1 MNLYRFLKLDETQQT
16 EILWYNGVQIGRRK
30 DEEHTILLYQ
40 VESFYVEVFYNRK
53 EKIIKKYRCF
63 EQVDQLAPYLEAIDI
78 SPVYRQIKK
87 TPSRNTMA
95 PYENLFRAIN
105 HPEQDGQPAIK
116 KKSNSLW
123 LVIMQLFH
131 GKSVDRRD

>member
-63 EQVDQLAPYLEAIDI
+63 EQVEQLAPYLEQIDI
-78 SPVYRQIKK
+78 APVYRQIRK
-87 TPSRNTMA
+87 TTARNSNA

-105 HPEQDGQPAIK
+105 GDDESAEPPR
-116 KKSNSLW
+116 KKST
-123 LVIMQLFH
+123 
-131 GKSVDRRD
+131 

>member
-63 EQVDQLAPYLEAIDI
+63 EQVEQLAPYLEQIDI
-78 SPVYRQIKK
+78 SPVYKQIKK
-87 TPSRNTMA
+87 TTVSRNSNA

-105 HPEQDGQPAIK
+105 SPDEEQESMAPKRKTA
-116 KKSNSLW
+116 NLW
-123 LVIMQLFH
+123 VVIMQLFH
-131 GKSVDRRD
+131 KANK

>member
-63 EQVDQLAPYLEAIDI
+63 ESVEQLAPYLDTIDI
-78 SPVYRQIKK
+78 SPVYKQIRI
-87 TPSRNTMA
+87 SSGRNGNA

-105 HPEQDGQPAIK
+105 GDEEAAGNTAPK
-116 KKSNSLW
+116 KKSANLW
-123 LVIMQLFH
+123 VVIMQLFH
-131 GKSVDRRD
+131 KAK